1 MALKIGAADMD
12 HIYEHAKEAYPE
24 ECAGVLVGMDTGEM
38 KVVVDVWR
46 TDNTHEGERERRFLI
61 EPLKIKEFEDN
72 ARERDLD
79 ILGFYHSHPDH
90 PAEPSEYDRDHAWPY
105 YSYIITSVSGDEIR
119 DTNSW
124 LLRDDRSGYDLE
136 RVVE

>member
-1 MALKIGAADMD
+1 MALKIGASDMD
-12 HIYEHAKEAYPE
+12 HIHEHAKEAYPE
-24 ECAGVLVGMDTGEM
+24 ECAGVLVGMDTGGM

-46 TDNTHEGERERRFLI
+46 ADNTHEGAREKRFLI
-61 EPLKIKEFEDN
+61 EPLKIKEFEET

-105 YSYIITSVSGDEIR
+105 YSYIITSVSGEEIK

-124 LLRDDRSGYDLE
+124 LLRDDRSGYYLE